1 MRETPVPGVACTA
14 GDHDETTIQRTVAA
28 AASRF
33 EARVGLPPERPPQY
47 RRPPE
52 RPFTAEE
59 RDRVTVLFG
68 GLPWK
73 HDRLVEATLESCGH
87 LAEALPQPDLE
98 ACLIGRQYCNNGVCN
113 PAYFTVGN
121 LVRHLQRL
129 EATGLTR
136 QEIVDRYVFFTA
148 GACGPCRFGT
158 YEAEYRLALRN
169 AGFDGFRILTFSQS
183 DGVKA
188 DTGEPGLKLSLHF
201 GLGALNAITV
211 ADALNGLGYAVRPY
225 ETVPGSTDEALV
237 EAIDTAARIMAAR
250 RPVPPSERIPAW
262 VRRRHPGLAKTWD
275 VIRHVRSHISRPV
288 DAALVAECAT
298 PFAGIEVDWL
308 RVKPIVKV
316 TGEFWA
322 QTTEGDGNFTM
333 FAFLERE
340 GAEVLV
346 EPVSGWVMYLL
357 NHAREEFLYK
367 RGLGVPRS
375 GPALARWR
383 AQWREAKR
391 VTGRKLLFWL
401 GEALYHR
408 HYDNYRAGLGGVPRP
423 LVDQRELVRL
433 SSPFY
438 HRLARGGEGYTE
450 VAKTIYYGTRSLAH
464 MVLGLKPFGCM
475 PSSQSDGVQS
485 AVVAHFKDLMYV
497 PIETAA
503 DGELNAHSRVQ
514 MALVEARARA
524 QAEFDEVLGRS
535 GCSLDDVRA
544 YVGAHPEL
552 RSPFFH
558 VPRHPGVTG
567 TAANFVLHVSRRIGR
582 RRVRIVRA
590 RAGIAP
596 RGVVPGV
603 TS

>member
-1 MRETPVPGVACTA
+1 MRDTPVPGAAFTA
-14 GDHDETTIQRTVAA
+14 GESEDSAIRRAVEA

-33 EARVGLPPERPPQY
+33 EARTGVTADRPSHY
-47 RRPPE
+47 RRSPE
-52 RPFTAEE
+52 RPFTADE
-59 RDRVTVLFG
+59 RDHVTVLFG

-73 HDRLVEATLESCGH
+73 HDRLVQAALESCGH
-87 LAEALPQPDLE
+87 PAEALPQPDLE
-98 ACLIGRQYCNNGVCN
+98 SCLIGRQYCNNGVCN

-129 EATGLTR
+129 EASGLTR
-136 QEIVDRYVFFTA
+136 EEIVDRYVFFTA

-169 AGFDGFRILTFSQS
+169 AGFEGFRILTFSQS

-188 DTGEPGLKLSLHF
+188 DTGEPGMKLTLHF

-211 ADALNGLGYAVRPY
+211 ADALNAFGYAVRPY
-225 ETVPGSTDEALV
+225 EIVPGSTDRALR
-237 EAIDTAARIMAAR
+237 EAIDVAAGIMRLR
-250 RPVPPSERIPAW
+250 RPVPPSERVPGWAQ
-262 VRRRHPGLAKTWD
+262 RKHPTLVKTLE
-275 VIRHVRSHISRPV
+275 VIRNVRSHISKEV
-288 DAALVAECAT
+288 DAAVIASCAA
-298 PFAGIEVDWL
+298 PFAGVAVDRL
-308 RVKPIVKV
+308 RVKPVVKV

-322 QTTEGDGNFTM
+322 QTTEGDGNFNM

-357 NHAREEFLYK
+357 NHAREDMLAK
-367 RGLGVPRS
+367 RGLDVPHT

-383 AQWREAKR
+383 AQARDSKSVALR
-391 VTGRKLLFWL
+391 RLLFWL
-401 GEALYHR
+401 GEALYRR
-408 HYDNYRAGLGGVPRP
+408 HYGHLRRGLGGVPHE
-423 LVDQRELVRL
+423 LVDQRELVAL

-450 VAKTIYYGTRSLAH
+450 VAKNIYYSTHGLAH

-485 AVVAHFKDLMYV
+485 AVVAQFRDMIYV

-514 MALVEARARA
+514 MALVEARSRA
-524 QAEFDEVLGRS
+524 QAEFDAALRRTGRS
-535 GCSLDDVRA
+535 LDEVRA
-544 YVGAHPEL
+544 YVDAHPEL
-552 RSPFFH
+552 RSPFVC
-558 VPRHPGVTG
+558 VPHHRGVAG
-567 TAANFVLHVSRRIGR
+567 TAANFVLHVSQRMGR
-582 RRVRIVRA
+582 RPVRPA
-590 RAGIAP
+590 RAGASS